1 LDRADPAL
9 GTPDGT
15 AILAV
20 SEDPPASFVAV
31 PEELLSHVN
40 TVNGEKAQAL
50 KRGEII
56 YFETPGGGAVFAV
69 GSITYCGSLWRQ
81 GFEGPISRL
90 TENVV
95 RRFAGLRDNG

>member
-1 LDRADPAL
+1 
-9 GTPDGT
+9 
-15 AILAV
+15 
-20 SEDPPASFVAV
+20 VAV

-95 RRFAGLRDNG
+95 RRFAGLADNG